1 VAVAVESVA
10 ASPAEDEP
18 AEQDETPSLTDLL
31 AELARNVSVLV
42 FCETQLVAVRNMPQV
57 RRTARDIGAA
67 LVAAT
72 AFLTAFVFANV
83 AGFLGLS
90 TVMSGWGAALL
101 LCAVWVVLGVSLVL
115 VLMIRAGQVSGWRW
129 WRIFGA
135 GPEEAVHDLEQA
147 VADAKQAVLDT
158 LGRLAPAISIEIASA
173 SVAMAGDVAGDVV
186 DTGQDILE
194 ASDELVE
201 SITEDLPAG
210 GVVNQIW
217 DVVLM
222 PGRFGLKVAT
232 TVLKGGEPGKEQP

>member
-1 VAVAVESVA
+1 MAVESVA

-42 FCETQLVAVRNMPQV
+42 FCETQLVAARNMPQV

-67 LVAAT
+67 LIAAT
-72 AFLTAFVFANV
+72 AFLAAFVFANV

-90 TVMSGWGAALL
+90 TVMTGWAAALV
-101 LCAVWVVLGVSLVL
+101 LCAAWIVLGALLVL
-115 VLMIRAGQVSGWRW
+115 VLMVRAGQVSGWRW

-147 VADAKQAVLDT
+147 LADAKQAVLDT

-173 SVAMAGDVAGDVV
+173 SVAMAGDMAGDMVE
-186 DTGQDILE
+186 TGQDILE
-194 ASDELVE
+194 GSDDLVE
-201 SITEDLPAG
+201 SITDDLPAG

-232 TVLKGGEPGKEQP
+232 TVLGSGEPGKEEP

>member
-1 VAVAVESVA
+1 VAVESVDV
-10 ASPAEDEP
+10 SPAEDES

-31 AELARNVSVLV
+31 AELARNVSVMV
-42 FCETQLVAVRNMPQV
+42 FCETQLVAARNMPQV
-57 RRTARDIGAA
+57 RRTARDLGAA
-67 LVAAT
+67 LIAAT

-90 TVMSGWGAALL
+90 TVMSGWAAALVL
-101 LCAVWVVLGVSLVL
+101 LAAWIVLGVLLVL
-115 VLMIRAGQVSGWRW
+115 LLMVRAGQVSVWHW
-129 WRIFGA
+129 WRIFG
-135 GPEEAVHDLEQA
+135 GGTEEAVRDLEQA
-147 VADAKQAVLDT
+147 LEDAKQAVFDT

-173 SVAMAGDVAGDVV
+173 SVAMAGDMAGDVV

-194 ASDELVE
+194 ASDDLVE

-232 TVLKGGEPGKEQP
+232 TVLKSGETGKREP